1 MSAAP
6 RSQGAAQAKLL
17 LSETDLNAVQ
27 LAAAQLV
34 GSGQR
39 VLVVGSITDVLLRQL
54 RSQECE
60 ISMIDRRRRAA
71 LSGAALCERVLVG
84 DVEHLNP
91 VQEFGNGSF
100 DCIVAVG
107 LLEFAKDPEGVLVRL
122 KQCLPEKGF
131 LVTSVP
137 NTSHGGM
144 RLGFLQDGQFGLSPH
159 GAGGPTQTGHYDRK
173 SLESLLDKA
182 GFALGRLER
191 HRIPIEASLSPENLA
206 WAPPDLLT
214 SLSNDPEART
224 SHFIALAYP
233 LPNLSLDWLREQ
245 MRRLAKENDAARRE
259 LADLRPLPQRLAR
272 AEEGIAVLRET
283 VKTKEK
289 RHDTVRA
296 ELAAATAQVENL
308 AQKNQILLDELTSN
322 EATHERLLD
331 LSAQVKH
338 LSDENRR
345 LSQDLRLANAER
357 ETARRVE
364 EERDGLQ
371 GDFEKALRR
380 EKNLRDELVRFER
393 TAARVRE
400 LEDTYRAAEEQIR
413 AVEASPGWRLIS
425 SYRGWLSRHVWT
437 RPWLRKPYE
446 ALAARLLPGADPRQ
460 GGASGDPVGND
471 SVMAG
476 ELATTYIELL
486 SDSGSFVDEDDLRFA
501 LESPPAGTVPVRG
514 TIEIR
519 GWAIAL
525 EGVSS
530 VTLRVDDGPELS
542 TDYGRLRRDV
552 ARQHSEFPDASRS
565 GFRFRWDTTETP
577 DGVHRLRTSLETE
590 TGRRRELTRDVL
602 VDQRDPYDIWI
613 ERNEPSSLD
622 KRVMRD
628 DLDSFAY
635 QPTISVL
642 TPIYKT
648 PLELL
653 SACVESV
660 MSQIYD
666 NWELSLVDDGSADPQ
681 LSALL
686 EQLQR
691 RDSRIKVKTL
701 ASNGGIAAAT
711 NAALAMCRGEYVA
724 FLDHDDELADFA
736 LFEVVR
742 KLNESPRPDVIY
754 SDEDK
759 IDREGF
765 EGSQDFD
772 LVLRLAEHTQAIK
785 RADGTTGF
793 SNQTGRRISSTQST
807 MCATCSCVDVRWRWR
822 WVGCG
827 KGSRAVRIS
836 ISFFA
841 LQSTHKLSKGSPRFC
856 ITGARYQNQHP
867 LTFSRSPTPPRR
879 GVEPS
884 RSTWS
889 GRRRRE
895 KLVKQALAA
904 TGSGALC
911 GETPKFRSSYQPRG
925 IWSASRQPSSQSST
939 RRATQDSR
947 SSWSTTLRENESPTW
962 SSTSATLDGRSAT
975 PILAK
980 IPLTFL
986 SYAIQRRGFPKRR
999 SAYFSTTM

>member
-357 ETARRVE
+357 ENARRVE

-380 EKNLRDELVRFER
+380 EKNLRDELVRFEE

-413 AVEASPGWRLIS
+413 AVEASPGWRLVS
-425 SYRGWLSRHVWT
+425 SYRGWLNRHVWT

-460 GGASGDPVGND
+460 GGASGDPLGND

-542 TDYGRLRRDV
+542 ADYGRLRRDV

-759 IDREGF
+759 IDLEGRRYDWFFKPDWSPDFLHSVNYVCHLLVCRRSLALEMGGLREGF

-785 RADGTTGF
+785 RIPKILYHWRAVSGSTSLNLQQKPDA
-793 SNQTGRRISSTQST
+793 SSAGRR
-807 MCATCSCVDVRWRWR
+807 
-822 WVGCG
+822 
-827 KGSRAVRIS
+827 
-836 ISFFA
+836 A
-841 LQSTHKLSKGSPRFC
+841 LQEHLVRM
-856 ITGARYQNQHP
+856 
-867 LTFSRSPTPPRR
+867 
-879 GVEPS
+879 
-884 RSTWS
+884 
-889 GRRRRE
+889 RE
-895 KLVKQALAA
+895 KGEAREAGSCRYRVRRPVQGNPEVSILMPTAGNMERLQAALKSVIDE
-904 TGSGALC
+904 TTYCRFEIVVVDNSSGDQVAGLI
-911 GETPKFRSSYQPRG
+911 ENLRY
-925 IWSASRQPSSQSST
+925 SRRPV
-939 RRATQDSR
+939 RYADSR
-947 SSWSTTLRENESPTW
+947 EDPFNPHFQFDSDLPT
-962 SSTSATLDGRSAT
+962 
-975 PILAK
+975 
-980 IPLTFL
+980 F
-986 SYAIQRRGFPKRR
+986 QRP
-999 SAYFSTTM
+999 